1 VKTPPGQPGAAFGRA
16 LLVVLLAVFVLPAT
30 ADMPKVHGFQ
40 MDDYGIRVVEEA
52 GVATL
57 QLTYKSRLTS
67 GYVAFQDPDTLEL
80 TDAARLQGEEN
91 LARFRVEVLEP
102 ASPNYV
108 KNPGK
113 NYRITVEG
121 IEVAPD
127 YKRIFEVDAYDAL
140 DAIQVEMRKIY
151 DTTFGIRRAALIF
164 GTEIAIAV
172 LNESQYLP
180 ARIPLTV
187 LRSNAGL
194 FRIQGQTLS
203 RGKIQTIDRFYDAS
217 VGQDVNKLL
226 QAQADLINP
235 DLEALSGPRYRRGQ
249 LQTSGAGE
257 ENRSIP
263 YQTRRGRR
271 PFTYQSEQLRGLN
284 EPENRR
290 DTLGGSIDALTTPD
304 YDLPPVEQAV
314 RENLR
319 LRGGYRGEFER
330 EIE

>member
-1 VKTPPGQPGAAFGRA
+1 MRTSPMRMAGAGVIMLSAAFLFA
-16 LLVVLLAVFVLPAT
+16 CPAF
-30 ADMPKVHGFQ
+30 ADMPKVHGFE
-40 MDDYGIRVVEEA
+40 MNDYGIRVQEEA
-52 GVATL
+52 GQVTL
-57 QLTYKSRLTS
+57 QLTYKERLPG
-67 GYVAFQDPDTLEL
+67 GYIGLQDPDT
-80 TDAARLQGEEN
+80 GEYRDMIRHQTAES
-91 LARFRVEVLEP
+91 LARFRVELLT
-102 ASPNYV
+102 AAAPNYV
-108 KNPGK
+108 KNPATR
-113 NYRITVEG
+113 YRITVEG
-121 IEVAPD
+121 LEIAPD

-151 DTTFGIRRAALIF
+151 DTTYGIRRAALVF
-164 GTEIAIAV
+164 GTEVAIAV

-203 RGKIQTIDRFYDAS
+203 RGKIQTLDRFYDAS
-217 VGQDVNKLL
+217 KGQSVNKLM
-226 QAQADLINP
+226 QAQADLVHP
-235 DLEALSGPRYRRGQ
+235 DLRALSGPRYRRGQ

-271 PFTYQSEQLRGLN
+271 PDKFQAEQLTGLN
-284 EPENRR
+284 EPKSRKA
-290 DTLGGSIDALTTPD
+290 DLGVAGEALTTPE
-304 YDLPPVEQAV
+304 YDLPPIEQSI
-314 RENLR
+314 RQNLQ